1 MSHDPIID
9 EVRAIRESIAQE
21 HDNDLES
28 LFRMLQEAASASG
41 RDHVSPTPPE
51 VTTTATQAA
60 HQRGAGGSE
69 QPTK

>member
-28 LFRMLQEAASASG
+28 LFSMLQEVASASG
-41 RDHVSPTPPE
+41 REHVSPTAPE
-51 VTTTATQAA
+51 ATTTATRAA
-60 HQRGAGGSE
+60 HQGGAGGSE
-69 QPTK
+69 QPAR